1 MATYLDGME
10 GGKHNSDE
18 TECRPKTKKKIY
30 RTVFRFEVLSE
41 EPIEESMSL
50 EDIAYETQE
59 GHMSGHFLENQVT
72 NEVLVGG
79 AAVKATK
86 AQGSD
91 PSFFMMDDKGFEI
104 D

>member
-1 MATYLDGME
+1 MATYLDGMD
-10 GGKHNSDE
+10 GGKHNSDN
-18 TECRPKTKKKIY
+18 TECRAKLKKKIY

-50 EDIAYETQE
+50 EDIAQETTE
-59 GHMSGHFLENQVT
+59 GHMSGQFLENQVT

-79 AAVKATK
+79 AAVRAVK

-91 PSFFMMDDKGFEI
+91 PEFFMMDEKGFEI
-104 D
+104 E

>member
-1 MATYLDGME
+1 MATYLDGMD
-10 GGKHNSDE
+10 GGKHNSDN
-18 TECRPKTKKKIY
+18 TECRAKLKKKIY

-50 EDIAYETQE
+50 EDIAQETTD
-59 GHMSGHFLENQVT
+59 GHMSGQFLENEVH

-79 AAVKATK
+79 AAVKAVK

-91 PSFFMMDDKGFEI
+91 PEFFMMDEKGFEI
-104 D
+104 E